1 MSGDATSAMLERI
14 EQDNVRFLHLQFTD
28 LIGMPKNVAI
38 PVKQAEKALT
48 SGIGFDGSSIEGFVR
63 IEESDMV
70 LKPDLSTYT
79 LLPWGPREY
88 TVARFMCDVYKASS
102 GKPFEGDPR
111 HVLRVAMED
120 AARDGYIFNTG
131 PELEFFLFRMVD
143 GRPTTLFQDVGGY
156 FDLAPTDLAE
166 DVRREIIIAL
176 TEMGFEIEASHHE
189 VAESQHEIDF
199 KYSDALHTADNVIT
213 FKFAV
218 KTMALMR
225 GLHASFMAKPIYGI
239 CGSGMHTNCSLE
251 KDGVN
256 AFYDPDAPRQLSET
270 CMHFIGG
277 LLKHAKAITRVAN
290 PTINSYKRLV
300 PGYEAPCYISW
311 SAGNRSALVRV
322 PTPRG
327 NSTRVEFRSPDP
339 TCNPYLTFAA
349 MLTAGMEGVRE
360 RIEPPASIDKNIY
373 HMTPE
378 ERTGAGIET
387 LPGDLYAAHQALLA
401 DDLICRALGPHV
413 VEALTSV
420 AEAEWESYR
429 TAVHPWELDRYLA
442 TY

>member
-1 MSGDATSAMLERI
+1 MSRDATSAMLDRI
-14 EQDNVRFLHLQFTD
+14 EQDNVKFLRLQFTD
-28 LIGMPKNVAI
+28 LLGMPKNVAI

-48 SGIGFDGSSIEGFVR
+48 GGIGFDGSSIEGFVR

-79 LLPWGPREY
+79 LLPWRSGEY
-88 TVARFMCDVYKASS
+88 AEARFVCDVYKAS

-111 HVLRVAMED
+111 YVLRRAMED
-120 AARDGYIFNTG
+120 AAKDGYVFNTG
-131 PELEFFLFRMVD
+131 PELEFFLFRMLD

-166 DVRREIIIAL
+166 DVRREIILAL

-213 FKFAV
+213 FKFAA
-218 KTMALMR
+218 KTIALMR

-239 CGSGMHTNCSLE
+239 CGSGMHVNCSLA

-256 AFYDPDAPRQLSET
+256 AFYDPDAPLQLSET

-277 LLKHAKAITRVAN
+277 LLKHAKAITRTAN

-311 SAGNRSALVRV
+311 SASNRSVLVRV
-322 PTPRG
+322 PAPRG

-339 TCNPYLTFAA
+339 TCNPYLAFTA
-349 MLTAGMEGVRE
+349 MLAAGMEGVRE
-360 RIEPPASIDKNIY
+360 KLEPPAGVVNNIY
-373 HMTPE
+373 HMTAA
-378 ERTGAGIET
+378 ERDRAGIET
-387 LPGDLYAAHQALLA
+387 LPGDLAEAHRALLA

-413 VEALTSV
+413 VEALTNV
-420 AEAEWESYR
+420 ANAEWDAYR
-429 TAVHPWELDRYLA
+429 TMVHPWELDRYLA

>member
-1 MSGDATSAMLERI
+1 MTPGNISAMLERI
-14 EQDNVRFLHLQFTD
+14 EQDNVKFLRLQFTD
-28 LIGMPKNVAI
+28 LLGMPKNVAI
-38 PVKQAEKALT
+38 PAKQVGKALT
-48 SGIGFDGSSIEGFVR
+48 GGIGFDGSSIEGFVR

-79 LLPWGPREY
+79 LLPWRPRENR
-88 TVARFMCDVYKASS
+88 VARFICDVCKPD
-102 GKPFEGDPR
+102 GTPFEGDPR
-111 HVLRVAMED
+111 YVLRRAMED
-120 AARDGYIFNTG
+120 AAKDGYVFNTG
-131 PELEFFLFRMVD
+131 PELEFFLFKMLD
-143 GRPTTLFQDVGGY
+143 GRPTTRFEDVGGY

-166 DVRREIIIAL
+166 DLRREAILAL
-176 TEMGFEIEASHHE
+176 IEMGFEIEASHHE

-199 KYSDALHTADNVIT
+199 QYSDALHTADNVIT

-225 GLHASFMAKPIYGI
+225 GLHASFMAKPIQGVN
-239 CGSGMHTNCSLE
+239 GSGMHTNCSLA

-270 CMHFIGG
+270 CMYFIGG

-311 SAGNRSALVRV
+311 SASNRSALVRV
-322 PTPRG
+322 PAPRG

-339 TCNPYLTFAA
+339 TCNPYLAFTA
-349 MLTAGMEGVRE
+349 MLAAGMEGVRKK
-360 RIEPPASIDKNIY
+360 IEPPNGADRNIY
-373 HMTPE
+373 RMTAA
-378 ERTGAGIET
+378 ERDRDGIET
-387 LPGDLYAAHQALLA
+387 LPGDLYEAHQALLA

-413 VEALTSV
+413 MEALTSV
-420 AEAEWESYR
+420 AEAEWDAYR
-429 TAVHPWELDRYLA
+429 TTVHPWELDRYLA

>member
-1 MSGDATSAMLERI
+1 MSRDATSAMLERI
-14 EQDNVRFLHLQFTD
+14 GEDNVRFLHLQFTD
-28 LIGMPKNVAI
+28 LLGMPKNVAI

-48 SGIGFDGSSIEGFVR
+48 GGIGFDGSSIQGFVR
-63 IEESDMV
+63 IEESDMT

-79 LLPWGPREY
+79 LLPWRSGEY
-88 TVARFMCDVYKASS
+88 TVARFMCDVYKAN
-102 GKPFEGDPR
+102 GRPFEGDPR
-111 HVLRVAMED
+111 YVLRTAMED

-131 PELEFFLFRMVD
+131 PELEFFLFRMID
-143 GRPTTLFQDVGGY
+143 GKPTTFFQDAGGY

-213 FKFAV
+213 FKFVA

-239 CGSGMHTNCSLE
+239 CGSGMHTNCSLA
-251 KDGVN
+251 KGGVN
-256 AFYDPDAPRQLSET
+256 AFYDPDAPRELST
-270 CMHFIGG
+270 ACMHFIGG
-277 LLKHAKAITRVAN
+277 LLRHAKAITRVAN

-360 RIEPPASIDKNIY
+360 KIEPPAGIDKNIY
-373 HMTPE
+373 HMAPE
-378 ERTGAGIET
+378 DRRCAGIET
-387 LPGDLYAAHQALLA
+387 LPGDLYSAHQALLA

-413 VEALTSV
+413 VEALTNV
-420 AEAEWESYR
+420 AEAEWEAYR
-429 TAVHPWELDRYLA
+429 TAVHPWELERYLA

>member
-1 MSGDATSAMLERI
+1 MSRDAASVMLDHI
-14 EQDNVRFLHLQFTD
+14 EQDNVRFLRLQFTD
-28 LIGMPKNVAI
+28 LLGMPKNVAI

-70 LKPDLSTYT
+70 LKPDLSTYS
-79 LLPWGPREY
+79 LLPWRSGEY
-88 TVARFMCDVYKASS
+88 AEARFVCDVCMAN

-111 HVLRVAMED
+111 YVLRQALED
-120 AARDGYIFNTG
+120 AARDGYVFNTG
-131 PELEFFLFRMVD
+131 PELEFFLFRMLE
-143 GRPTTLFQDVGGY
+143 GRPTTQFQDVGGY

-166 DVRREIIIAL
+166 DVRREIILAL
-176 TEMGFEIEASHHE
+176 TDMGFEIEASHHE

-213 FKFAV
+213 FKFAA
-218 KTMALMR
+218 KTIALMR

-239 CGSGMHTNCSLE
+239 CGSGMHVNCSLAR
-251 KDGVN
+251 DGEN
-256 AFYDPDAPRQLSET
+256 AFYDPGAPRQLSET

-277 LLKHAKAITRVAN
+277 LLSHAKAITRVAN

-300 PGYEAPCYISW
+300 PGYEAPCYVSW

-322 PTPRG
+322 PSPRG

-339 TCNPYLTFAA
+339 TCNPYLAFAA
-349 MLTAGMEGVRE
+349 MLAAGMEGVRE
-360 RIEPPASIDKNIY
+360 RIEPPSGVSNNIY
-373 HMTPE
+373 HMTVA
-378 ERTGAGIET
+378 ERERAGIET
-387 LPGDLYAAHQALLA
+387 LPGDLYEANRALLA
-401 DDLICRALGPHV
+401 DGLICKAFGPHI
-413 VEALTSV
+413 VEALTNV
-420 AEAEWESYR
+420 AEAEWDAYR
-429 TAVHPWELDRYLA
+429 TAVHPWELERYLA